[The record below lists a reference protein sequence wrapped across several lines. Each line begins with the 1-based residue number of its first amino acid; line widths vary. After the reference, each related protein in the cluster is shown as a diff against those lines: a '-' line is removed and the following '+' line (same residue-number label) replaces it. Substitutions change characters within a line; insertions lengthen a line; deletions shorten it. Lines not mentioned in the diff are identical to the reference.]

1 MSIFKQCEEEM
12 NSIKEKLK
20 MLEAENN
27 ELRDELE
34 NANCALADKEQELK
48 EALHGSDFTPARAWR
63 LQMEHDMAV
72 REAELY
78 MDLWIKERE
87 RSNSLLELYVKTKKE
102 KQEILR
108 GRTRSE

>member
-34 NANCALADKEQELK
+34 NANNALEDKEQELK
-48 EALHGSDFTPARAWR
+48 EAMHGSDFTPAQVWR
-63 LQMEHDMAV
+63 LQMELDMAV
-72 REAELY
+72 RKAEHYLN
-78 MDLWIKERE
+78 LWEKERE
-87 RSNSLLELYVKTKKE
+87 KSNSLLELYVKTKKE

-108 GRTRSE
+108 GWTRSE